1 MTSLQ
6 GLRQKYGTMKDLD
19 VHDWQTNEQRHVQ
32 VQRPGKDYE
41 GKSLDRTGQED
52 VAAERRKKL
61 QLPHTATDA
70 QCEAAERRKRLRL
83 PHTLPHTATE
93 AQCVAAERRKRLHL
107 PHTAT
112 EAQCVAAEQNGPK
125 DVYKFS
131 RDNFYSA
138 DNDRKVK
145 EDYIAKPSFDIE
157 AVKPLV
163 ESFRATVTHRPRAGT
178 GSFACL
184 ESEPEPEP
192 DPEPTHQT
200 RTDANPLAD
209 ASSSD
214 V

>member
-1 MTSLQ
+1 
-6 GLRQKYGTMKDLD
+6 MKDLD
-19 VHDWQTNEQRHVQ
+19 VHAWQRNEHRHIQ

-41 GKSLDRTGQED
+41 GRSLDRTGQEG
-52 VAAERRKKL
+52 ER
-61 QLPHTATDA
+61 
-70 QCEAAERRKRLRL
+70 
-83 PHTLPHTATE
+83 
-93 AQCVAAERRKRLHL
+93 V
-107 PHTAT
+107 
-112 EAQCVAAEQNGPK
+112 N
-125 DVYKFS
+125 KFS

-138 DNDRKVK
+138 DKDSRVK

-157 AVKPLV
+157 AVEPLD

-184 ESEPEPEP
+184 ESEPGPEP